1 MNTNLS
7 LKQIYEEKIFGELF
21 EEFKYNNIHQV
32 PKLVKITLNRGVGEA
47 AENSKTINKSIEEF
61 ENITGQKPI
70 ITKTKKSIAGFKI
83 RENMPI
89 GLKVTLRKE
98 KMYNFLNKLI
108 NLSLPRIRD
117 FRGISK
123 KQFDG
128 RGNYNLGL
136 REQIIFPEINYEQM
150 DRVRGMNI
158 TIVTTARNDK
168 EGLAL
173 LKKFGMPFKE

>member
-1 MNTNLS
+1 MIVENS
-7 LKQIYEEKIFGELF
+7 LKEKYETEIFSEMLQ
-21 EEFKYNNIHQV
+21 EFKYKNIHQV
-32 PKLVKITLNRGVGEA
+32 PKLVKITLNRGIGEA
-47 AENSKTINKSIEEF
+47 AHNNKAIDNSIEEF
-61 ENITGQKPI
+61 AYITGQKPI
-70 ITKTKKSIAGFKI
+70 VTKTKKSIAGFKI
-83 RENMPI
+83 REDIPI
-89 GLKVTLRKE
+89 GLKVTLRRE

-136 REQIIFPEINYEQM
+136 REQIIFPEINYEQI
-150 DRVRGMNI
+150 DKIRGMNI
-158 TIVTTARNDK
+158 TIVTTATNDK

-173 LKKFGMPFKE
+173 LTKFGMPFKE